1 MNSFSVLHPTLPEL
15 SQPASHIR
23 RLSLWE
29 VRKQLKL
36 PGPGEGKVGF
46 QSNCET
52 PVLAGFILFSFLLL
66 LKRFVLISLSR
77 PTLAS
82 STPSQTFVLL
92 GMESAMD
99 PAANMASTK
108 HCGLCSHVRVRLWV
122 SRHKPLTICLGTAAG
137 HLYFG
142 IKDNPSTRNLRQP
155 SLVRGCIVVCQMLE
169 HSGCL

>member
-1 MNSFSVLHPTLPEL
+1 MNSFSVLHPTLSEL
-15 SQPASHIR
+15 CQPASHIR

-36 PGPGEGKVGF
+36 PGPGEGRVGF

-66 LKRFVLISLSR
+66 LKRFVLISLSC

-82 STPSQTFVLL
+82 STPLQTFC
-92 GMESAMD
+92 
-99 PAANMASTK
+99 ASWDGKCNGYRCHHGKRRTL
-108 HCGLCSHVRVRLWV
+108 GLCSHVRVRLWV
-122 SRHKPLTICLGTAAG
+122 SQYKPLTLCLGTAAG

-142 IKDNPSTRNLRQP
+142 A
-155 SLVRGCIVVCQMLE
+155 SLNFLV
-169 HSGCL
+169 